1 MAGPGKKLT
10 KRQSKSLVT
19 LLPVSQMP
27 SACDAGISVAVTVM
41 LNGWMTEATVSAREC
56 ALGSGHGVKPDGQ
69 SKTAV
74 WVCGVGDG
82 VKFKR
87 IEVGV
92 GTNDAETACAEPMV
106 TEQVVVP
113 EQLPPHPPKVVESP
127 MVAVRLTIEPML

>member
-56 ALGSGHGVKPDGQ
+56 ALGSGQ
-69 SKTAV
+69 CSKT
-74 WVCGVGDG
+74 D
-82 VKFKR
+82 
-87 IEVGV
+87 
-92 GTNDAETACAEPMV
+92 GTNENAVRVWWRGRCRKLKRFEVRVLGSASGTAWVDPMV
-106 TEQVVVP
+106 T
-113 EQLPPHPPKVVESP
+113 
-127 MVAVRLTIEPML
+127 